1 MFNVFNC
8 GNDLFSLRHST
19 EQNRQEQQEKT
30 TAQAEKTRRFLEKKR
45 KLLAKKRGLKIEDI
59 QIPETDIVIDLPA
72 PKPLDRTEMNID
84 RNIQTAKKASRD
96 WDKDKV
102 RSPVLIN
109 LIANMLFKDMEE
121 IYGEKRPVAK
131 ETNYYETQR
140 NKREEQFAPSYSAD
154 YPKQNYQRQNQRD
167 NTFQGL
173 LEIFE
178 KFLWRLF

>member
-1 MFNVFNC
+1 M
-8 GNDLFSLRHST
+8 
-19 EQNRQEQQEKT
+19 
-30 TAQAEKTRRFLEKKR
+30 EKKR

-84 RNIQTAKKASRD
+84 RNIQTAKKASRE

-102 RSPVLIN
+102 RSPVLTN

-154 YPKQNYQRQNQRD
+154 YPKQDYQRQTQRD

-173 LEIFE
+173 LETFE
-178 KFLWRLF
+178 IFLWRLFLALNRD

>member
-1 MFNVFNC
+1 MSLLDTLRQVQRIKTVRLDVF
-8 GNDLFSLRHST
+8 RHST

-84 RNIQTAKKASRD
+84 RNIQTAKKASRE

-102 RSPVLIN
+102 RYHDLTI
-109 LIANMLFKDMEE
+109 
-121 IYGEKRPVAK
+121 
-131 ETNYYETQR
+131 
-140 NKREEQFAPSYSAD
+140 
-154 YPKQNYQRQNQRD
+154 
-167 NTFQGL
+167 
-173 LEIFE
+173 
-178 KFLWRLF
+178 